1 MKLRKLL
8 DRLNEL
14 TGLGED
20 ADKKQIK
27 KLREVLKA
35 LKEKQQG
42 LKEKLET
49 AEGEHERRKIQQKLE
64 VIQRQREKGVKV
76 YQAMKERRKKSPE

>member
-8 DRLNEL
+8 DKLNEL

-35 LKEKQQG
+35 LKKKQEG
-42 LKEKLET
+42 LKEKLEA

-64 VIQRQREKGVKV
+64 VIQRQREKGVQV
-76 YQAMKERRKKSPE
+76 YRTLKARRGGAAD

>member
-1 MKLRKLL
+1 MKRRKLL

-14 TGLGED
+14 MGLGEN
-20 ADKKQIK
+20 ADKKQVK

-35 LKEKQQG
+35 LKDKQEK
-42 LKEKLET
+42 LKEKLEA

-76 YQAMKERRKKSPE
+76 YQAMKERRQQPLD

>member
-8 DRLNEL
+8 DKLNEL

-35 LKEKQQG
+35 LKEKQEG
-42 LKEKLET
+42 LKEKLEA

-64 VIQRQREKGVKV
+64 VIQRQREKGVQV
-76 YQAMKERRKKSPE
+76 YRTLKERRGGGPD